1 MGEDLHIV
9 EKNLR
14 ETCSICGRSEELF
27 RLPGRPESLCLA
39 CSADVATV
47 AVLRTEI
54 DAATYAGQD
63 ANNMLDEFWQL
74 SRRLLTRAQSV
85 DALGRW

>member
-1 MGEDLHIV
+1 MGDDLHIL

-14 ETCSICGRSEELF
+14 ETCSICGRSEEF
-27 RLPGRPESLCLA
+27 FPLPGRTENLCLA

-54 DAATYAGQD
+54 DAATFAGLE
-63 ANNMLDEFWQL
+63 ANKMLDEFWQL

>member
-1 MGEDLHIV
+1 MGDDLHIV

-14 ETCSICGRSEELF
+14 ETCSICGRSEEF
-27 RLPGRPESLCLA
+27 FPLPGRPENLCLA

>member
-1 MGEDLHIV
+1 MGDDLHIL
-9 EKNLR
+9 EKKLR
-14 ETCSICGRSEELF
+14 ETCSICGRSEEF
-27 RLPGRPESLCLA
+27 FPLPGRKENLCLA

>member
-1 MGEDLHIV
+1 MGDDIYIL

-14 ETCSICGRSEELF
+14 ETCSICGRSEKF
-27 RLPGRPESLCLA
+27 FPLPGRKENLCLA

-63 ANNMLDEFWQL
+63 ADNMLDEFWQL

>member
-1 MGEDLHIV
+1 MGDDLHIL

-14 ETCSICGRSEELF
+14 ETCSICGRSEEF
-27 RLPGRPESLCLA
+27 FPLPGRQDNLCLA

-47 AVLRTEI
+47 ALLRTEI
-54 DAATYAGQD
+54 DAATYAGQE
-63 ANNMLDEFWQL
+63 ATNMLDEFWQL
-74 SRRLLTRAQSV
+74 SRRLLIRAQSV